1 MSETGASILNNTKTM
16 FTAQII
22 TWASSFFLMMF
33 LPRYLGADAYGR
45 LYFAMSLTMLG
56 GLIIDLGFSN
66 YFVKEVARDRTK
78 VNLFFMNGVG
88 LRIVAWLAAMVVM
101 FVYVYITGYTS
112 ELLTLV
118 LILGLQKLLETI
130 SDLAHRIFQSFEKLR
145 YRSVAVIVERV
156 SLSMIAVT
164 MLLLGY
170 GVITIAV
177 VMTFSTFL
185 NFLTCLYFLPR
196 LVTMKMK
203 ITFSSWFELMRGSL
217 PFLIST
223 FFSFVYYRIDVIMLS
238 AMTNDSV
245 VGWYGAPYRLFD
257 TMMFFP
263 SILQMAIL
271 PVFSRLWKQSW
282 NDFMLNA
289 RHMLDVTIIIGFLI
303 SFCLIA
309 LARPIVDLLFGLEHY
324 SNSVILLQVLALTL
338 PLVYIN
344 FILGTVDTSSDKQKE
359 LSIVSI
365 IATFV
370 NIGLNFWLI
379 PYFQKSNGNGAIGAA
394 ITTLITEIS
403 VLVMFGYLLP
413 RKCFGKENLLVIMKS
428 LIAGVI
434 SGIFLWYIESK
445 FKVWFMN
452 GIIGVFIYSALLVAT
467 NVLTKR
473 ELNIVLGLF
482 PKRWKDKASRL
493 LPKGW
498 IPI

>member
-1 MSETGASILNNTKTM
+1 MTETSASILSNAKTM
-16 FTAQII
+16 FVTQII
-22 TWASSFFLMMF
+22 TWTSSFFLMMF

-45 LYFAMSLTMLG
+45 LYFAISLTMLG

-88 LRIVAWLAAMVVM
+88 LRIIAWLIAMIIM
-101 FVYVYITGYTS
+101 FLYVYSTGYTS
-112 ELLTLV
+112 EMLTLL
-118 LILGLQKLLETI
+118 LILGFQKLLETI
-130 SDLAHRIFQSFEKLR
+130 SDLAHRIFQSFERLSF
-145 YRSVAVIVERV
+145 RSIAVIIERV
-156 SLSMIAVT
+156 SLSAISVT

-170 GVITIAV
+170 GVITIAW
-177 VMTFSTFL
+177 VMTFSTLL
-185 NFLTCLYFLPR
+185 NFLTCLFLLPR
-196 LVTMKMK
+196 LVTMKMR
-203 ITFSSWFELMRGSL
+203 ITVSSWMELIRGSL

-263 SILQMAIL
+263 SILQMAVF
-271 PVFSRLWKQSW
+271 PVFSRLWKQSRD
-282 NDFMLNA
+282 DFFINA
-289 RHMLDVTIIIGFLI
+289 RRSLDATIIIGFLI
-303 SFCLIA
+303 AFCLIA
-309 LARPIVDLLFGLEHY
+309 LSRPIVDLLFGLEHY

-338 PLVYIN
+338 PLVYAN

-365 IATFV
+365 IATFI

-379 PYFQKSNGNGAIGAA
+379 PLFQKFSGNGAIGAGIA
-394 ITTLITEIS
+394 TLITEIC

-413 RKCFGKENLLVIMKS
+413 RGCFGKENLLVVWKS
-428 LIAGVI
+428 FIAATI
-434 SGIFLWYIESK
+434 SGILLWYIESK
-445 FKVWFMN
+445 LKVWLVS
-452 GIIGVFIYSALLVAT
+452 GIICAAVYTVLLIAT

-473 ELNIVLGLF
+473 ELNIALSLF
-482 PKRWKDKASRL
+482 PKRWKDTASRFSGL
-493 LPKGW
+493 
-498 IPI
+498 